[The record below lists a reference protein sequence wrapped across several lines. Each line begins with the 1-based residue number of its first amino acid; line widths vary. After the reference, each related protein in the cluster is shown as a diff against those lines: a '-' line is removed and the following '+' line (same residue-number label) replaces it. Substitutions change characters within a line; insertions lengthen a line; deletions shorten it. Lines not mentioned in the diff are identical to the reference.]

1 MLGFLRVLWR
11 RTEGAQAIEF
21 ALVCIPLLIITI
33 GIIEFSFALFQW
45 NSAEKATQMGVR
57 TAVVSSPVATGLN
70 TFDGK
75 TGGNEYG
82 DEPPADFAATAGSPI
97 VCTGNGTTGTCTN
110 VQSGTYGG
118 AYAAAAH
125 TRIVDKMRTIFPR
138 VTAQNVA
145 VEYRFMDLGFVG
157 RCGPVPS
164 VTVRLE
170 NMSFDFIVINS
181 LLTLVAGGG
190 GLGSTMALP
199 SFTATMV
206 GEDLNTQGT
215 TVCP

>member
-1 MLGFLRVLWR
+1 MLGFLRVFWSR
-11 RTEGAQAIEF
+11 SEGAQAVEF
-21 ALVCIPLLIITI
+21 ALVCIPLLVITI

-57 TAVVSSPVATGLN
+57 MAVASSPVAAGLN

-75 TGGNEYG
+75 TAGNEYG
-82 DEPPADFAATAGSPI
+82 DEPPVDFAATAGSPI
-97 VCTGNGTTGTCTN
+97 VCTGNGTSGTCTN
-110 VQSGTYGG
+110 VQTTAYGG
-118 AYAAAAH
+118 AYAPAAH
-125 TRIVDKMRTIFPR
+125 TRIVNRMRIIFPR
-138 VTAQNVA
+138 ITAQNVA
-145 VEYRFMDLGFVG
+145 VEYRFMNLGFVG

-164 VTVRLE
+164 VTVRLR

-215 TVCP
+215 PLCP